1 MSDNRSGDMQTQ
13 KTTFAHPPSLGKA
26 LAAAAK
32 ADGRT
37 VSSLIRRI
45 LEKELRVS
53 RDAEKETSP
62 KTPKLKGL

>member
-1 MSDNRSGDMQTQ
+1 MNC
-13 KTTFAHPPSLGKA
+13 KTTFAHPPALGKA

-45 LEKELRVS
+45 LEKELSKPR
-53 RDAEKETSP
+53 KP
-62 KTPKLKGL
+62 